1 MYFLIRIDQ
10 LKASINNI
18 LELFTKVDLLLKK
31 QAGGNIDSLFKSLR
45 LKKISVLFM
54 VPWID
59 LRFHTLPSNSSAHNA
74 SLPTSLLCP

>member
-10 LKASINNI
+10 LKASITNI

-31 QAGGNIDSLFKSLR
+31 QAGGNIGSLFKSLR

-54 VPWID
+54 VP
-59 LRFHTLPSNSSAHNA
+59 
-74 SLPTSLLCP
+74 